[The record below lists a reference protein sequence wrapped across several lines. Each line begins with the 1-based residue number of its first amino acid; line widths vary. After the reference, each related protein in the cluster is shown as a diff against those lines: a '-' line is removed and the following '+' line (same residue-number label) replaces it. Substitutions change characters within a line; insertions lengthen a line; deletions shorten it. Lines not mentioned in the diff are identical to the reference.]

1 MRLKTGFFETKLYDL
16 QISNGKLR
24 LSPKILGDKE
34 IVLLEKDISN
44 ILLKNGESLDLE
56 INTLDQAYQGTITNK
71 ANNEDLLGNLR
82 TNLSKKILCE
92 YGGGN

>member
-16 QISNGKLR
+16 QISKGKLR

-44 ILLKNGESLDLE
+44 ILLKNGESLNLE
-56 INTLDQAYQGTITNK
+56 INTLDKAYQGTLIDK
-71 ANNEDLLGNLR
+71 ANYEDLLSNLR
-82 TNLSKKILCE
+82 TNLNKKILCE